1 MIFRKS
7 AGIVLIACGT
17 GLAAISG
24 VLAYAGFESQIKI
37 PFAGW
42 IGPFTAAACIALGIA
57 VETELRHFISRL
69 MRQDWGQAA
78 GRGVITLILAGL
90 LVTAALLDR
99 HSGELALANKV
110 ETAHQAVTDRQ
121 TAFDTATGSKA
132 AAEKLIAD
140 LEAELLVM
148 TGDDIKKAQTRLSAL
163 GLYLDEAG
171 KPMPI
176 DGARGPRTLQAMA
189 DRGKEIRGLLVTA
202 REELKKATD
211 TVAAGAPTA
220 ELPFNLSDAGLY
232 ATLITVL
239 SIVLAFA
246 GSYVFAGFDHE
257 KTVDDEL
264 EELEDVV
271 SGVEGEIFELVS
283 FMDEQKKRPR
293 KRASR

>member
-42 IGPFTAAACIALGIA
+42 IGPFTAAAGIALGIA
-57 VETELRHFISRL
+57 VASEIRHR
-69 MRQDWGQAA
+69 RWVAA
-78 GRGVITLILAGL
+78 AVLGGL
-90 LVTAALLDR
+90 LLVAGALDR
-99 HSGELALANKV
+99 HSGELALKNEV
-110 ETAHQAVTDRQ
+110 EKAGQVFSDRD
-121 TAFDTATGSKA
+121 TAFKTATGSKA

-140 LEAELLVM
+140 LDAELAVM

-163 GLYLDEAG
+163 GLYVDENG
-171 KPMPI
+171 VPMKI
-176 DGARGPRTLQAMA
+176 DGQRGSRTLQGMA

-202 REELKKATD
+202 RENLKTATD

-220 ELPFNLSDAGLY
+220 ELPFNLNDAGLY
-232 ATLITVL
+232 ATLITVM

-246 GSYVFAGFDHE
+246 GSYVFAGFSREEGIDE
-257 KTVDDEL
+257 VLDDV
-264 EELEDVV
+264 EDAV
-271 SGVEGEIFELVS
+271 SGVEAEIFDLVS
-283 FMDEQKKRPR
+283 FMDDEHKKRAGK
-293 KRASR
+293 KRR